1 MWGRSPPVTLY
12 RHQFWE
18 LCNKDIPGTALPVC
32 LSNTLYI
39 DYYYLETFLI
49 LPQVVLLLTYA
60 FFFYV
65 KASAVVD
72 LEEEDDDLFQS
83 ARLEPEM
90 SKFVGNTNGFSS
102 RCTKKPY
109 GTYYFTSFSCYH
121 FAVLLSL
128 YTLFFSH
135 CALKRY

>member
-1 MWGRSPPVTLY
+1 M
-12 RHQFWE
+12 
-18 LCNKDIPGTALPVC
+18 I
-32 LSNTLYI
+32 LYI
-39 DYYYLETFLI
+39 DYYYLETVPI
-49 LPQVVLLLTYA
+49 LVQFVILLTLS
-60 FFFYV
+60 FFYL

-109 GTYYFTSFSCYH
+109 LLFYEFQ
-121 FAVLLSL
+121 LLSFCGIVIVHGL
-128 YTLFFSH
+128 QSN
-135 CALKRY
+135 